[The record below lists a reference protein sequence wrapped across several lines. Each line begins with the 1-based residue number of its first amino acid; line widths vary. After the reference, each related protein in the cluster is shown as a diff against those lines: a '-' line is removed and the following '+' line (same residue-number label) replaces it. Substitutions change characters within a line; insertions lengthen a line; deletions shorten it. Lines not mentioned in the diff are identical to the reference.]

1 MIAAGLQFL
10 NIYINSS
17 EGVFYRSVKFVSLEN
32 FESLEMY
39 KEGENKLMNLPLTG
53 NCCY

>member
-17 EGVFYRSVKFVSLEN
+17 EGVFYSSVKFVSL
-32 FESLEMY
+32 FR
-39 KEGENKLMNLPLTG
+39 KL
-53 NCCY
+53 